1 MVRDKGLKQARI
13 AFRIRC
19 ASFNIFAVAFRFL
32 NATSVLGL
40 LALNE
45 DIDPLGKP
53 SKTRNT
59 TNLLAY
65 LKTCRCRPAKV

>member
-1 MVRDKGLKQARI
+1 LKQARI
-13 AFRIRC
+13 ALGIRC
-19 ASFNIFAVAFRFL
+19 ASFSIFAAAFRFL

-53 SKTRNT
+53 SETCNKVFLKVDRT
-59 TNLLAY
+59 LL
-65 LKTCRCRPAKV
+65 